1 MPFTPAH
8 AALLAPLKRTRIR
21 ITDTAFLAGAVV
33 PDFES
38 FLLMRN
44 AEKFGHTTA
53 GIFLL
58 DLPLALLL
66 AIFFHAFIKQPLL
79 QHLPANFRLRF
90 ENKTAKNWTRF
101 VMQQPLIVLYSLL
114 LGTGSHLLWDGFTHE
129 GGFFVNLFPVLL
141 YNIKSLDYKPVFF
154 VVQVIS
160 SVWGTWFVWNRI
172 QDIRPDEEAVPHHKI
187 NYNYWLLIILSAM
200 IILFSRFIFSA
211 VRLTNAD
218 WVKAAIGSIIYG
230 TALVSAGWSLY
241 LRNKKRAA

>member
-53 GIFLL
+53 GIFLM
-58 DLPLALLL
+58 DLPLAFLL
-66 AIFFHAFIKQPLL
+66 AISFHAFIKQPLL
-79 QHLPANFRLRF
+79 HHLPATLRSRLEKR
-90 ENKTAKNWTRF
+90 NAKNWTDF
-101 VMQQPLIVLYSLL
+101 VVRHPIVVLYSIL
-114 LGTGSHLLWDGFTHE
+114 LGTGSHLLWDAFTHE
-129 GGFFVNLFPVLL
+129 GGFFVNLFPILQ

-154 VVQVIS
+154 LVQVVS

-172 QDIRPDEEAVPHHKI
+172 QQIQPDEEANTTYKS
-187 NYNYWLLIILSAM
+187 NDGYWILILLAAI
-200 IILFSRFIFSA
+200 IILFARFIFSA
-211 VRLTNAD
+211 VPLSNAD
-218 WVKAAIGSIIYG
+218 WVKAAIGALIYG
-230 TALVSAGWSLY
+230 IILVSAGWSLY
-241 LRNKKRAA
+241 LINKKRAA

>member
-66 AIFFHAFIKQPLL
+66 AISFHAFIKQPLL
-79 QHLPANFRLRF
+79 QHLPADFRLRF
-90 ENKTAKNWTRF
+90 ENRTVNSWTAYAVQHPF
-101 VMQQPLIVLYSLL
+101 IVLYSLL
-114 LGTGSHLLWDGFTHE
+114 LGIGSHLFWDAFTHE
-129 GGFFVNLFPVLL
+129 GGFFVNLFPILL

-154 VVQVIS
+154 VIQVVS

-172 QDIRPDEEAVPHHKI
+172 QDMQPDEEIVTPHKT
-187 NYNYWLLIILSAM
+187 NNRYWLLILLAALM
-200 IILFSRFIFSA
+200 ILFSRYFIST

-218 WVKAAIGSIIYG
+218 WVKAAIGAMIYG
-230 TALVSAGWSLY
+230 TIIVSAGWALY
-241 LRNKKRAA
+241 FRYKKRAA

>member
-8 AALLAPLKRTRIR
+8 AALLVPLKRTRIR
-21 ITDTAFLAGAVV
+21 ISDTSFLAGAVV

-66 AIFFHAFIKQPLL
+66 AISFHHFIKQPLL
-79 QHLPANFRLRF
+79 QHLPVILQARF
-90 ENKTAKNWTRF
+90 KKRTTRNWTDF
-101 VMQQPLIVLYSLL
+101 AIHHPVIVLYSIL
-114 LGTGSHLLWDGFTHE
+114 LGTLSHLLWDAFTHE
-129 GGFFVNLFPVLL
+129 GGFFVELIPFLQ

-154 VVQVIS
+154 LIQVFS

-172 QDIRPDEEAVPHHKI
+172 QKIQPDEKNI
-187 NYNYWLLIILSAM
+187 TIYKSNFWLLILLTAI
-200 IILFSRFIFSA
+200 IILFVRYTFSA
-211 VRLTNAD
+211 APLTNAD
-218 WVKAAIGSIIYG
+218 WVKAVIGAIIYG
-230 TALVSAGWSLY
+230 IIFISASRSLY
-241 LRNKKRAA
+241 CWNKKRAA